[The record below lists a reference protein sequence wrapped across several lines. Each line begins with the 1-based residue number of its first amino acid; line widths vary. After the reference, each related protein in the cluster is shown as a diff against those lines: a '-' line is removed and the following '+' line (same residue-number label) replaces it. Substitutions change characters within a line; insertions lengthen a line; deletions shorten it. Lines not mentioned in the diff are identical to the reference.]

1 MEDMYKYLSRVVHDI
16 RTPMSTIIGMTEVAR
31 SSINDTAKIQGC
43 LDKINISSNYLM
55 TLINEII
62 DMSKIKTSHFSL
74 NKENFNL
81 YDMISDIV
89 LLIKPQTDLKNQ
101 SLTVNISDIK
111 HADVIG
117 DSRRLQQCFLNF
129 VTNSVKYTQNNGSIN
144 ISVFEEP
151 KQCSY
156 SSVYKFVFEDN
167 GRGMNPEFINHI
179 FEPFSREFRVLP
191 ECSEEMRKSSY
202 GYEIPGSG
210 LGMSIAHS
218 IVQMMGGSIDI
229 VSKPD
234 IGSRFTVTLNMK
246 WQNL

>member
-151 KQCSY
+151 KQLSL
-156 SSVYKFVFEDN
+156 
-167 GRGMNPEFINHI
+167 IHI
-179 FEPFSREFRVLP
+179 
-191 ECSEEMRKSSY
+191 
-202 GYEIPGSG
+202 
-210 LGMSIAHS
+210 
-218 IVQMMGGSIDI
+218 
-229 VSKPD
+229 
-234 IGSRFTVTLNMK
+234 
-246 WQNL
+246 